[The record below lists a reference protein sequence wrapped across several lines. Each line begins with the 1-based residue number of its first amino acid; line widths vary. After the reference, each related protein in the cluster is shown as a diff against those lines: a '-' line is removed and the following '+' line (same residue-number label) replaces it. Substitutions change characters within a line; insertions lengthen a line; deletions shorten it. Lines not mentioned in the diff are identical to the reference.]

1 MYRPPPERL
10 SSGETLGRGFL
21 PEGFWQNES
30 LFLLGAPLRLAAE
43 PHREGDTAQPG
54 DESEAEQSDESEAAA
69 DAAPVAPCDTATSSL
84 VPAAAMDAEA
94 ELDPATAAW
103 VAARAVEEAEAA
115 VQSQALLEAQQQA
128 EAEAAGSSRAERSR
142 PRTGRN
148 VDKYL
153 KAHGWEL
160 KRRKVRR

>member
-1 MYRPPPERL
+1 M
-10 SSGETLGRGFL
+10 
-21 PEGFWQNES
+21 
-30 LFLLGAPLRLAAE
+30 
-43 PHREGDTAQPG
+43 
-54 DESEAEQSDESEAAA
+54 
-69 DAAPVAPCDTATSSL
+69 
-84 VPAAAMDAEA
+84 
-94 ELDPATAAW
+94 
-103 VAARAVEEAEAA
+103 AARAVEEAEAA